1 MKDIDRL
8 NKFITDTFVP
18 IFEKS
23 DALPESIQ
31 QKINET
37 PYLRDVVLSSQKI
50 VNKSQQ
56 SIQVYENVIQTPFTL
71 SDILFDKQQEMDLA
85 ELQR

>member
-23 DALPESIQ
+23 DALPETI
-31 QKINET
+31 
-37 PYLRDVVLSSQKI
+37 
-50 VNKSQQ
+50 
-56 SIQVYENVIQTPFTL
+56 
-71 SDILFDKQQEMDLA
+71 
-85 ELQR
+85 